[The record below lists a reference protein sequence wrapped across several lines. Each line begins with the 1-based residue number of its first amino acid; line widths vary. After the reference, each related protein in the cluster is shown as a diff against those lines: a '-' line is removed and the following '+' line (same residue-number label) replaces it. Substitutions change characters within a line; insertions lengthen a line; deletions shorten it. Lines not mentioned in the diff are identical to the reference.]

1 MTVGYFLPVVPPGQP
16 VWFQWNPEQFLRQDG
31 VGGWTDI
38 TRPRRQTALEW
49 VGKPPHTMSL
59 RLVYSGSI
67 VATNTATGNAGRLF
81 SVDPATGL
89 ESVEDVLS
97 RLESLGKPRP
107 ETGEP
112 PIIRVGWGRGQQ
124 VRWVIEDIVWESET
138 YNERGERTQAVAV
151 VSLREHTA
159 AEPSL
164 ESPAAR
170 AQG

>member
-1 MTVGYFLPVVPPGQP
+1 
-16 VWFQWNPEQFLRQDG
+16 
-31 VGGWTDI
+31 
-38 TRPRRQTALEW
+38 LEW

-59 RLVYSGSI
+59 RLVYSGSVVDANT
-67 VATNTATGNAGRLF
+67 VAGRASRLF
-81 SVDPATGL
+81 STDLATEL

-124 VRWVIEDIVWESET
+124 VRWVVEDIVWESET
-138 YNERGERTQAVAV
+138 YNGRGERTQAVV
-151 VSLREHTA
+151 VVTLREHTA

-164 ESPAAR
+164 MSPAAR